1 MLVPVSGGVAALQK
15 RNRSFPVQ
23 SAMLKTIDIPSVF
36 IFNVGLDPW
45 RGVGGG
51 REWKIPAKPKNG
63 RYSDPVEVPML
74 NLSEIDLADGGNNM
88 GVVTDRA
95 LGGTV
100 EIGGDLKHVSGV
112 VDDILG
118 TASSSADLSLYT
130 TNGKWKGVFWSM
142 SEIPSEEEIAAAEE
156 NFHEYMLLVY
166 SEGKQRVEQNMKES
180 ENASL
185 RMQERKMFNRAANY
199 LGYQALYGEG
209 EIRRG
214 ACPECKSSVNDG
226 ANFCPT
232 CNLPI
237 DPASVAA
244 RAKKR
249 ERENAKLLKE
259 DESGQEMGE

>member
-15 RNRSFPVQ
+15 RNRSYPTQ
-23 SAMLKTIDIPSVF
+23 SAMLKTIRMPAVF

-45 RGVGGG
+45 KGVGGG
-51 REWKIPAKPKNG
+51 REWKIPAKPKNA
-63 RYSDPVEVPML
+63 RYSAPVVVPML

-100 EIGGDLKHVSGV
+100 QIGDEEKHVSGV

-142 SEIPSEEEIAAAEE
+142 NEIPSEEEIAAAEE

-214 ACPECKSSVNDG
+214 VCPECKGSVNDG
-226 ANFCPT
+226 ATICVHCKLDIT
-232 CNLPI
+232 
-237 DPASVAA
+237 PAAVEM
-244 RAKKR
+244 R
-249 ERENAKLLKE
+249 ERKRQKDAAKLAKE
-259 DESGQEMGE
+259 DAEPTN